1 MAYSA
6 SFICQTQSV
15 GSTLIHSSVLYCF
28 ALLICITQRKVSSF
42 FLLVIHRF
50 AQSVKAKRKDAR
62 CAVLFLL
69 LYSAKLCLASRP
81 RMKVEMRRFNFLYC
95 FSSLTQLH
103 SASPPFASFVTFSY
117 IKSQLHKTCILSFF
131 SCLYLLS
138 VFWVLQTNIL
148 SSFFVLFFF
157 GTSNPSE
164 KLFASLRN
172 IKYPLDFLNTYSH

>member
-1 MAYSA
+1 MPNPKCRKYLDPFLCLILLRSA
-6 SFICQTQSV
+6 HLYNTEESIKLLPPCHPSLRSV
-15 GSTLIHSSVLYCF
+15 CKGQEERAC
-28 ALLICITQRKVSSF
+28 
-42 FLLVIHRF
+42 
-50 AQSVKAKRKDAR
+50 
-62 CAVLFLL
+62 CAALFLL